1 MYNTENAGFLA
12 AACSPNRTIDTHV
25 KINLP
30 DRFIEV
36 NTDDIVSYK
45 ATYASTGGKSFTPG
59 SFVAGQMDISLNASS
74 NSVQGVDFKQIT
86 IQNIEPFAGIAVGSD
101 MVNIPLGVFYLV
113 KDGLKVTDDG
123 HIELSLSDIPP
134 RLSEQFDFSQLT
146 YPITLVNALRYVAS
160 YFGLSL
166 DINETI
172 FPNSGVE
179 LDETFTLVTTGR
191 EATMYLVELLGGY
204 ATMGRFGQICVRR
217 CFSGL
222 VDIGCVLDKNYTF
235 SVNRQESS
243 VKPYQYISIK
253 ANKDDLGVTAEVS
266 GVSTECHYDII
277 DNPLTY
283 GHPEDFL
290 NGLVV
295 STAFSE
301 FYPAKVSFQ
310 GRPDIDT
317 GDVLE
322 YMHKGITYL
331 LPICKHVFE
340 YNGGFKTTVESI
352 GTDALK
358 TSSVDSGLKSQ
369 MSALKQNINN
379 LFRDLSTTQSQIIEI
394 NGELVNISE
403 VLQTVDLLKTQVSKI
418 EGDVRQ
424 VSTLTQTANQLKIAI
439 EKVAGDL
446 KNTDYTVANNQNTLL
461 SYFDFQADA
470 LTIGVSN
477 SNIRLKLSNNKIYFL
492 KDEQEV
498 AYFSEGQLYVTD
510 AHFIRSLVLGNFEL
524 SPRSNG
530 NLSLMRR
537 G

>member
-1 MYNTENAGFLA
+1 MYDTGNAGFLA
-12 AACSPNRTIDTHV
+12 AACSPNRTIDTYA
-25 KINLP
+25 KINTP
-30 DRFIEV
+30 GQVVEV
-36 NTDDIVSYK
+36 NTNDVVSYK

-59 SFVAGQMDISLNASS
+59 SFVAGQMDITLNASS
-74 NSVQGVDFKQIT
+74 NSVRGVDFKQVT
-86 IQNIEPFAGIAVGSD
+86 IQNVELFAGIAVGST
-101 MVNIPLGVFYLV
+101 MVNIPLGVFYPN
-113 KDGLKVTDDG
+113 KDGVKVTDDG
-123 HIELSLSDIPP
+123 HVELSLSDIPP
-134 RLSEQFDFSQLT
+134 SLSEQFDFDELT
-146 YPITLVNALRYVAS
+146 YPITLGNALLNVAS
-160 YFGLSL
+160 KFGLSL
-166 DINETI
+166 DITLSD
-172 FPNSGVE
+172 FSNSSVE
-179 LDETFTLVTTGR
+179 LEKTFTLVTTGR
-191 EATMYLVELLGGY
+191 EAIMYLVELLGGY

-222 VDIGCVLDKNYTF
+222 VDIGCALDENHTF

-243 VKPYQYISIK
+243 VKPYQYIGIK

-266 GVSTECHYDII
+266 GINTNCQYDII

-290 NGLVV
+290 AGLVV

-322 YMHKGITYL
+322 YTHKGVTYL
-331 LPICKHVFE
+331 LPVCKHVFE
-340 YNGGFKTTVESI
+340 YNGGFKTTIESV

-369 MSALKQNINN
+369 VSALKQNINN
-379 LFRDLSTTQSQIIEI
+379 LVRDLSQTQSQIIEI

-403 VLQTVDLLKTQVSKI
+403 VLQTVDVLKTQVSKI
-418 EGDVRQ
+418 EGDVGKL
-424 VSTLTQTANQLKIAI
+424 STLTQTADQLRIDIKT
-439 EKVAGDL
+439 VADSL
-446 KNTDYTVANNQNTLL
+446 VTTNNTVANNQNTLL

-492 KDEQEV
+492 RDEQEV

-510 AHFIRSLVLGNFEL
+510 AHFIRSLVLGNFEF

-530 NLSLMRR
+530 NLSLRRR